1 MKLLVACFV
10 VYVFGAIFFIKS
22 LRTSS
27 SATIE
32 ETTHTTKTSR
42 DGNHHHH
49 HLVVET
55 DDINDTNDDDA
66 VSPEVDK
73 GDDAMDTDLLNSFVT
88 STRKP
93 LYKSWPLD
101 PEGNE
106 MPYDI
111 NNCPEIPP
119 DNYPIEWPLLEL
131 LHNWIP
137 DDTTFP
143 SLAERPSVYQGLCR
157 FDYRTEYH
165 KAEIYREAE
174 VPFILRDDP
183 QILSVA
189 ERWARPGYL
198 SSVLGKVT
206 RYLTEYSESN
216 HLMYFKA
223 SKNRKKKKDYK
234 PPITNIKMTYDQWAE
249 KANQPDDEMGPDKP
263 HWYFRV
269 SAKDKEENDIMFQEM
284 PFFKSKTNFYIVD
297 KHDTRGINCR
307 FGMKGNIAEAHY
319 DSSRN
324 FVALFGGER
333 RYILSHPKNCKNLA
347 LYPFSHPSGRHTALD
362 WSAPDLEAH
371 PEFADANANEV
382 VLQAGDVLYLP
393 TYWFHHIISL
403 DFNWQCNAR
412 SGDTDHYTRDISKCG
427 L

>member
-1 MKLLVACFV
+1 MIKFLAACFL
-10 VYVFGAIFFIKS
+10 VYVFGATFFRVFRSRRPAI
-22 LRTSS
+22 
-27 SATIE
+27 AIE
-32 ETTHTTKTSR
+32 QTHKVLI
-42 DGNHHHH
+42 DG
-49 HLVVET
+49 VET
-55 DDINDTNDDDA
+55 DDTNDTNDYDD
-66 VSPEVDK
+66 VTPVVK
-73 GDDAMDTDLLNSFVT
+73 GDDYDTSSMDHDDLLDSFVK

-93 LYKSWPLD
+93 LYKSWTVD

-106 MPYDI
+106 MPYDV
-111 NNCPEIPP
+111 NNCPEVPP

-131 LHNWIP
+131 IHNWIP

-143 SLAERPSVYQGLCR
+143 SLAERPSIYQGLCR

-165 KAEIYREAE
+165 KAELYREAE
-174 VPFILRDDP
+174 LPFILRDDP

-189 ERWARPGYL
+189 ERWARPDYL
-198 SSVLGKVT
+198 SSLLGKDT
-206 RYLTEYSESN
+206 RYMTEYSESN

-223 SKNRKKKKDYK
+223 PKGKRGRGDNGRKEYT
-234 PPITNIKMTYDQWAE
+234 PPITQIKMTYDEWVD
-249 KANQPDDEMGPDKP
+249 KANQPDEEMGPDKP

-269 SAKDKEENDIMFQEM
+269 SAKDKKENDIMFQEM

-297 KHDTRGINCR
+297 KEDTRGINCR

-333 RYILSHPKNCKNLA
+333 RYILSHPKNCRNLA
-347 LYPFSHPSGRHTALD
+347 LYPFKHPSGRHTALD
-362 WSAPDLEAH
+362 WSAPDLDAH
-371 PEFADANANEV
+371 PEFADAKANEV

-393 TYWFHHIISL
+393 TFWFHHIISL

-412 SGDTDHYTRDISKCG
+412 SGDTDHYSREVQTCG